1 MKKIISASIA
11 ALLGLAAQQASATP
25 YFESGDAGYTA
36 STAQTVASN
45 TTSIQGALG
54 NLDAVD
60 IFKFTYSGGTL
71 SVDSIGSNF
80 DTMLYIFNLAGDL
93 LAFNDDYYGLQSYV
107 SATLNAGEYLLGI
120 DRFSYNYGGDLA
132 GFADAGTQ
140 SSSGS
145 YVINFSSTV
154 NGVNN
159 VPEPASLVLLGLG
172 LAGLG
177 VSRRKKA

>member
-11 ALLGLAAQQASATP
+11 ALLGLAAQQASAIT
-25 YFESGDAGYTA
+25 YFESGDTGYTA
-36 STAQTVASN
+36 STAQTVAN
-45 TTSIQGALG
+45 GTTSIQGALG
-54 NLDAVD
+54 NRDAVD

-71 SVDSIGSNF
+71 SINSIGSNF
-80 DTMLYIFNLAGDL
+80 DTMLFLFNSAGTL

-107 SATLNAGEYLLGI
+107 SATLTAGEYLVGI
-120 DRFSYNYGGDLA
+120 DQYAYNYGGNLA
-132 GFADAGTQ
+132 GFANAASL

-145 YVINFSSTV
+145 YTINFSTAV
-154 NGVNN
+154 NGNN